1 MSGALTTN
9 QLVITGE
16 IVQIVEFRYTPAGI
30 PVLGFAIQHLSEQTE
45 ADMQR
50 KVECEL
56 SVIAMGKLAE
66 QIRNIRLGEQ
76 VQLTGFMTK
85 RSLKSTQL
93 TLHLNTLERIIKGL
107 QHGT

>member
-1 MSGALTTN
+1 MSEKLATN

-16 IVQIVEFRYTPAGI
+16 IVQIAEFRYTPAGI
-30 PVLGFAIQHLSEQTE
+30 PVLSFEIRHVSEQIE

-50 KVECEL
+50 RVECEM

-66 QIRNIRLGEQ
+66 QIRNIKLGEM

-93 TLHLNTLERIIKGL
+93 TLHLNTLERIN
-107 QHGT
+107 

>member
-1 MSGALTTN
+1 VSERLATN

-16 IVQIVEFRYTPAGI
+16 IVQIAEFRYTPAGI
-30 PVLGFAIQHLSEQTE
+30 PVLGFAIKHISEQVE

-50 KVECEL
+50 KVECEM

-66 QIRNIRLGEQ
+66 QIRNISLGEQ

-85 RSLKSTQL
+85 RSLKSTHL
-93 TLHLNTLERIIKGL
+93 TLHLNTLERIN
-107 QHGT
+107 

>member
-1 MSGALTTN
+1 VSEKLATN

-16 IVQIVEFRYTPAGI
+16 IMQIAEFRYTPAGI
-30 PVLGFAIQHLSEQTE
+30 PVLGFEIRHVSEQIE

-50 KVECEL
+50 RVECEM
-56 SVIAMGKLAE
+56 SVVAMGKLAE
-66 QIRNIRLGEQ
+66 QIRNIQLGDL

-93 TLHLNTLERIIKGL
+93 TLHLNTLERIN
-107 QHGT
+107 